1 MITVRHA
8 LPSDAVAIGAVH
20 VASWRSTYPGILPDD
35 YLARLSVP
43 RQAAY
48 YDHAIRSSVRTRP
61 GAVFVAVASG
71 TDLTSGERQRV
82 VGFATAGPA
91 RLSQLTGQIAADGE
105 IETLYVLDD
114 WRDRGIGRR
123 LVGAA
128 ATHLA
133 ETGCDSLLIWVLS
146 DNPSRWFYRRLGG
159 REAAQGST
167 QVGGQRL
174 SQTAF
179 LWHPIGTL
187 LDALPSA

>member
-1 MITVRHA
+1 MITIRHA
-8 LPSDAVAIGAVH
+8 LPMDAVAIGAVH
-20 VASWRSTYPGILPDD
+20 VASWRSTYPGILADD
-35 YLARLSVP
+35 YLARMSVP

-48 YDHAIRSSVRTRP
+48 YDHAIRSSVRSRP

-71 TDLTSGERQRV
+71 DNLAPGERPRV

-91 RLSQLTGQIAADGE
+91 RRSQIASQVAADGE

-128 ATHLA
+128 AAHLV
-133 ETGCDSLLIWVLS
+133 ETGCRSLLIWVLS
-146 DNPSRWFYRRLGG
+146 DNPSRWFYQRLGG

-167 QVGGQRL
+167 QFGGQRL
-174 SQTAF
+174 AQTAF
-179 LWHPIGTL
+179 LWNPIDPL
-187 LDALPSA
+187 LAATSDS